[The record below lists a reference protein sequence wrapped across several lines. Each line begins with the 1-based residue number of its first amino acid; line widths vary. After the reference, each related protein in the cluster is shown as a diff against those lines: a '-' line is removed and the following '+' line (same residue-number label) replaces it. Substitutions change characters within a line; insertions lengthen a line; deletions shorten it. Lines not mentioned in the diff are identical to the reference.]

1 MKAEPGHRGR
11 RGVHPLVAAARGAGQ
26 RRFPCYGLAPQSA
39 PAMSDLQDQM
49 KQAVAAAAVEQIQD
63 GMVLGLGSGSTAA
76 LMIQGLGER
85 LRRGELR
92 DIVGVTTSFQGEVLA
107 AELGIPLQS
116 LNAVDR
122 IDLAID
128 GADEV
133 DPSFQLIKGG
143 GACHV
148 QEKLV
153 AVRAKRFVVVVDSTK
168 LVDTL
173 NLGFKLPV
181 EVLPGAW
188 RQVKDQLGEMGA
200 DAQLR
205 MAVRKAGPVVTDQ
218 GNLVLDV
225 TFAGGISDPEA
236 LEKAIN
242 NLPGVLE
249 NGLFVNLTDQVLVG
263 EIVDGVPGVRDLAK
277 R

>member
-1 MKAEPGHRGR
+1 MA
-11 RGVHPLVAAARGAGQ
+11 
-26 RRFPCYGLAPQSA
+26 
-39 PAMSDLQDQM
+39 DLQDQM
-49 KQAVAAAAVEQIQD
+49 KQAVAAAATEQIRS
-63 GMVLGLGSGSTAA
+63 GMVVGLGSGSTAA
-76 LMIQGLGER
+76 LMIQALGAK
-85 LRRGELR
+85 LRSGELS

-116 LNAVDR
+116 LNAIDR

-133 DPSFQLIKGG
+133 DPAFQLIKGG

-153 AVRAKRFVVVVDSTK
+153 ARRAERFVVVVDSTK

-173 NLGFKLPV
+173 NLSFLLPV

-188 RQVKDQLGEMGA
+188 RQVRAELAAIGG

-205 MAVRKAGPVVTDQ
+205 MAVKKAGPVVTDQ

-225 TFAGGISDPEA
+225 KFAGGITDPES

-249 NGLFVNLTDQVLVG
+249 NGLFVNLADQVLVG
-263 EIVDGVPGVRDLAK
+263 EVVDGVAGVRDLA
-277 R
+277 RR

>member
-1 MKAEPGHRGR
+1 
-11 RGVHPLVAAARGAGQ
+11 
-26 RRFPCYGLAPQSA
+26 
-39 PAMSDLQDQM
+39 MSDLQDRM
-49 KQAVAAAAVEQIQD
+49 KQAVAEAAVEQIQD

-76 LMIQGLGER
+76 LMIRALGAR
-85 LRRGELR
+85 LQQGELK

-107 AELGIPLQS
+107 AELGIPLKS
-116 LNAVDR
+116 LNAIER

-153 AVRAKRFVVVVDSTK
+153 ARRADRFVVVVDATK
-168 LVDTL
+168 LVETL
-173 NLGFKLPV
+173 NLGFLLPV

-188 RQVKDQLGEMGA
+188 RQVQAELITLGATAE
-200 DAQLR
+200 LR

-218 GNLVLDV
+218 GNLVLDAA
-225 TFAGGISDPEA
+225 FAGGITDPLG
-236 LEKAIN
+236 LEREIN

-263 EIVDGVPGVRDLAK
+263 EIIDGVPGVRDLVK

>member
-1 MKAEPGHRGR
+1 
-11 RGVHPLVAAARGAGQ
+11 VVID
-26 RRFPCYGLAPQSA
+26 
-39 PAMSDLQDQM
+39 DLQQRM
-49 KQAVAAAAVEQIQD
+49 KQAVADAAVGQIQD

-76 LMIQGLGER
+76 LMIQALGEK
-85 LRRGELR
+85 LRSGALR
-92 DIVGVTTSFQGEVLA
+92 DITGVTTSFQGEVLA
-107 AELGIPLQS
+107 AELGIPLKS
-116 LNAVDR
+116 LNAIDH

-133 DPSFQLIKGG
+133 DPGFQLIKGG

-153 AVRAKRFVVVVDSTK
+153 ARRAKRFVVVVDAGK
-168 LVDTL
+168 LVERL
-173 NLGFKLPV
+173 NLSFLLPV

-188 RQVKDQLGEMGA
+188 RQVKAELAALGGESE
-200 DAQLR
+200 LR

-225 TFAGGISDPEA
+225 RFAGGIADPA
-236 LEKAIN
+236 TLESTIN

-249 NGLFVNLTDQVLVG
+249 NGLFVNLADQVLVG
-263 EIVDGVPGVRDLAK
+263 EIVAGEARVRDLI
-277 R
+277 RR

>member
-1 MKAEPGHRGR
+1 MSDFQDRMKA
-11 RGVHPLVAAARGAGQ
+11 
-26 RRFPCYGLAPQSA
+26 
-39 PAMSDLQDQM
+39 
-49 KQAVAAAAVEQIQD
+49 AVARAAVEQIED

-76 LMIQGLGER
+76 LMIKELGAK
-85 LRRGELR
+85 LQRGELR
-92 DIVGVTTSFQGEVLA
+92 DITGVTTSFQGEVLA
-107 AELGIPLQS
+107 AELGIPLKS
-116 LNAVDR
+116 LNAIDR

-133 DPSFQLIKGG
+133 DPAFQLIKGG

-153 AVRAKRFVVVVDSTK
+153 ARRAERFVVVVDASK
-168 LVDTL
+168 LVERL
-173 NLGFKLPV
+173 NLAFLLPV

-188 RQVKDQLGEMGA
+188 RQVQGELAELGGNAE
-200 DAQLR
+200 LR

-225 TFAGGISDPEA
+225 RFASGIPDPLA
-236 LEKAIN
+236 LEATIN

-249 NGLFVNLTDQVLVG
+249 NGLFVNLTNQVLVG
-263 EIVDGVPGVRDLAK
+263 DLVDGVPGVRDLV
-277 R
+277 RR

>member
-1 MKAEPGHRGR
+1 MASTPTADSK
-11 RGVHPLVAAARGAGQ
+11 
-26 RRFPCYGLAPQSA
+26 S
-39 PAMSDLQDQM
+39 LQDQM
-49 KQAVAAAAVEQIQD
+49 KEAVALAAVEQIRD

-76 LMIQGLGER
+76 LMIQALGER
-85 LRRGELR
+85 LRTGALR

-107 AELGIPLQS
+107 AELGIPLRS
-116 LNAVDR
+116 LNAIDR

-153 AVRAKRFVVVVDSTK
+153 ARRADRFVVVVDASK
-168 LVDTL
+168 LVERL
-173 NLGFKLPV
+173 NLGFLLPV

-188 RQVKDQLGEMGA
+188 RQVAGQLAEMGGE
-200 DAQLR
+200 AQLR

-225 TFAGGISDPEA
+225 RFAGGIADPRS
-236 LEKAIN
+236 LEKEIN

-249 NGLFVNLTDQVLVG
+249 NGLFVDITDQVLVG
-263 EIVDGVPGVRDLAK
+263 DVVNGEASVRSLEK

>member
-1 MKAEPGHRGR
+1 MAE
-11 RGVHPLVAAARGAGQ
+11 
-26 RRFPCYGLAPQSA
+26 
-39 PAMSDLQDQM
+39 LQDRM
-49 KQAVAAAAVEQIQD
+49 KQAVALAAVDQIKD

-76 LMIQGLGER
+76 LMIRELGARLADGR
-85 LRRGELR
+85 LRS
-92 DIVGVTTSFQGEVLA
+92 ITGVTTSFQGEVLA
-107 AELGIPLQS
+107 AELGIPLLS

-133 DPSFQLIKGG
+133 DPAFQLIKGG

-153 AVRAKRFVVVVDSTK
+153 ACRAERFVVVVDATK
-168 LVDTL
+168 LVSRL
-173 NLGFKLPV
+173 NLGFLLPV

-188 RQVKDQLGEMGA
+188 RQVSAQLTDLGGTAE
-200 DAQLR
+200 LR

-225 TFAGGISDPEA
+225 RFDGGISDPRD
-236 LEKAIN
+236 LETRIN

-249 NGLFVNLTDQVLVG
+249 NGLFVDLADQVLVG
-263 EIVDGVPGVRDLAK
+263 EIVDGEPRVRDLPRA
-277 R
+277 

>member
-1 MKAEPGHRGR
+1 MA
-11 RGVHPLVAAARGAGQ
+11 
-26 RRFPCYGLAPQSA
+26 
-39 PAMSDLQDQM
+39 DLQTQM
-49 KQAVAAAAVEQIQD
+49 KQAVAAAAVEQIKD

-76 LMIQGLGER
+76 LMIQALGAK
-85 LRRGELR
+85 LASGELR
-92 DIVGVTTSFQGEVLA
+92 EIVGVTTSFQGEVIA
-107 AELGIPLQS
+107 AELGIPLRN
-116 LNAVDR
+116 LTAVDR

-153 AVRAKRFVVVVDSTK
+153 ASRADRFVVVVDSTK
-168 LVDTL
+168 IVDRL
-173 NLGFKLPV
+173 NLGFLLPV

-188 RQVKDQLGEMGA
+188 RQVQGRLAELGGIA
-200 DAQLR
+200 DLR
-205 MAVRKAGPVVTDQ
+205 MAQCKAGPVVTDQ

-225 TFAGGISDPEA
+225 SMAGGIGDPED
-236 LEKAIN
+236 LECRIN

-249 NGLFVNLTDQVLVG
+249 NGLFVNLTDEVLVG
-263 EIVDGVPGVRDLAK
+263 QISDGVAGVRRLQ
-277 R
+277 RRE

>member
-1 MKAEPGHRGR
+1 
-11 RGVHPLVAAARGAGQ
+11 
-26 RRFPCYGLAPQSA
+26 
-39 PAMSDLQDQM
+39 MSELQDRM
-49 KQAVAAAAVEQIQD
+49 KQAVAAAAVEQIRD

-76 LMIQGLGER
+76 LMIQALGAK
-85 LRRGELR
+85 LRNGELR
-92 DIVGVTTSFQGEVLA
+92 DITGVTTSFQGEVLA
-107 AELGIPLQS
+107 AELGIPLKS
-116 LNAVDR
+116 LNAIER

-153 AVRAKRFVVVVDSTK
+153 ARRADRFVVVVDATK

-173 NLGFKLPV
+173 NLGFLLPV

-188 RQVKDQLGEMGA
+188 RQVQAQLAEMGG

-225 TFAGGISDPEA
+225 KFAGGITDPVG
-236 LEKAIN
+236 LEKEIN

-249 NGLFVNLTDQVLVG
+249 NGLFVNITDQVLVG
-263 EIVDGVPGVRDLAK
+263 EIVDGVPGVRDLPK

>member
-1 MKAEPGHRGR
+1 MLRSRDLFHLTT
-11 RGVHPLVAAARGAGQ
+11 V
-26 RRFPCYGLAPQSA
+26 
-39 PAMSDLQDQM
+39 DLQTQM
-49 KQAVAAAAVEQIQD
+49 KQAVATAAVDQIKD

-76 LMIQGLGER
+76 LMIQGLGAK
-85 LRRGELR
+85 LAAGELK

-107 AELGIPLQS
+107 AELGIPLRS

-133 DPSFQLIKGG
+133 DAAFQLIKGG

-153 AVRAKRFVVVVDSTK
+153 ACRADRFVVVVDTTK
-168 LVDTL
+168 LVDRL
-173 NLGFKLPV
+173 NLDFLLPV

-188 RQVKDQLGEMGA
+188 RQVQAQLQAMGGHA
-200 DAQLR
+200 DLR
-205 MAVRKAGPVVTDQ
+205 MATRKAGPVVTDQ

-225 TFAGGISDPEA
+225 KFNGGIADPVG
-236 LEKAIN
+236 LERDLN

-249 NGLFVNLTDQVLVG
+249 NGLFVNLADEVLVG
-263 EIVDGVPGVRDLAK
+263 EVNGDVAGVRSLE
-277 R
+277 RGS

>member
-1 MKAEPGHRGR
+1 
-11 RGVHPLVAAARGAGQ
+11 
-26 RRFPCYGLAPQSA
+26 
-39 PAMSDLQDQM
+39 MSDLQNQM
-49 KQAVAAAAVEQIQD
+49 KQAVADAAVQQIQN

-76 LMIQGLGER
+76 LMIQALGAK
-85 LRRGELR
+85 LASGELK

-107 AELGIPLQS
+107 AELDIPLLS

-153 AVRAKRFVVVVDSTK
+153 ACRADRFVVVVDSSK
-168 LVDTL
+168 LVDRL
-173 NLGFKLPV
+173 NLGFLLPV
-181 EVLPGAW
+181 EVMAGAW
-188 RQVKDQLGEMGA
+188 RQVQQQLQAMGGA
-200 DAQLR
+200 AELR
-205 MAVRKAGPVVTDQ
+205 MATRKAGPVVTDQ

-225 TFAGGISDPEA
+225 RFEGGIANPAE
-236 LEKAIN
+236 LERSIN

-249 NGLFVNLTDQVLVG
+249 NGLFVNLADQVLVG
-263 EIVDGVPGVRDLAK
+263 EINDGVAGVRDLPKA
-277 R
+277 